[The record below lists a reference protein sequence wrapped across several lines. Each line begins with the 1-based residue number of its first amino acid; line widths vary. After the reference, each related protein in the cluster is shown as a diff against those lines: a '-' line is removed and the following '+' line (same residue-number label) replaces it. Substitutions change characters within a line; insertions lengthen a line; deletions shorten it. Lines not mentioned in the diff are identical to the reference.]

1 MVNLRALC
9 QQWPPPEVA
18 LCSWGIPEGKFPGWP
33 SSAPGGGGA
42 GDDLDL
48 ESLNEDAKTRGKQF
62 LDWIRNFP
70 TWSKDKRQHEA
81 KAFYK
86 CIAGILPADSP
97 YKAPFT
103 SVIES

>member
-1 MVNLRALC
+1 MPLFSSPPAGETLQSFEVKRFDLELRMVNLRALC

-48 ESLNEDAKTRGKQF
+48 ESLNEDAK
-62 LDWIRNFP
+62 
-70 TWSKDKRQHEA
+70 
-81 KAFYK
+81 
-86 CIAGILPADSP
+86 IL
-97 YKAPFT
+97 
-103 SVIES
+103 E